1 MKNEKLTSIR
11 IQASNLLKLLLEIPI
26 SERTEIFEQLDI
38 VELHLSNLIDKLD
51 EKIYDYSYLNI
62 ELDLSDIDWK
72 NYFNEKWN

>member
-72 NYFNEKWN
+72 NYFNEK